1 MNPSAI
7 LDAAQI
13 AYARLN
19 RSQAFVNHPQLTAR
33 HRWRTVVS
41 PAGPLRALLPPVTI
55 SGVEPNMGA
64 IPTLGEHTATILKDL
79 GFDAAQIAA
88 WKQAGSI

>member
-19 RSQAFVNHPQLTAR
+19 SLAGLRRSSATYGAPSLA
-33 HRWRTVVS
+33 HRRS

-64 IPTLGEHTATILKDL
+64 IPALGEHTAAILKDL

-88 WKQAGSI
+88 WKQAGVI